1 MTDNEQ
7 LLQLQADYKNGDNA
21 ALSRMYTKLFE
32 IAYKVINTRSC
43 SNEAIKRLS
52 AAERKQKAHDAATYI
67 IEQYLKRPAFEIA
80 DSMTGYLFRRI
91 SYELYG
97 RNHQRACDKM
107 LVFTDKLPAK
117 KKTRVHY
124 MYIVKDTATGTTR
137 TYASAGEL
145 YLNPDFKGLRKK
157 RLAEAIRTGRK
168 WKKYTF
174 DILEVNE

>member
-7 LLQLQADYKNGDNA
+7 LLKMQADYKSGNGA
-21 ALSRMYTKLFE
+21 ILSAMYQKLFE
-32 IAYKVINTRSC
+32 IAYKTINARSN
-43 SNEAIKRLS
+43 SNEAIAGMT

-67 IEQYLKRPAFEIA
+67 IEQYLKRPAFEIV

-117 KKTRVHY
+117 KKTRVRY
-124 MYIVKDTATGTTR
+124 IYIVKNTTDGTTR
-137 TYASAGEL
+137 TYASVGEL
-145 YLNPDFKGLRKK
+145 YLNPEFRGLRKK